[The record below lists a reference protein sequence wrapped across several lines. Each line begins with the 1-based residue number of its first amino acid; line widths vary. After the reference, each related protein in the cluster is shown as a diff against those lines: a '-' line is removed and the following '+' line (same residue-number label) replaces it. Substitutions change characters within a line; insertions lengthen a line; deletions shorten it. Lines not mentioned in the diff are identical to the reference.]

1 MSPAQLRVIRFARAS
16 ADAVTPSDG
25 KLIACVH
32 LDEHPVPVGR
42 IFRAGA
48 RWDYHL
54 AGHPGPI
61 LSSALSRQ
69 DLERQIVLLHLG
81 ELTAAAGPNPDLVRP
96 VFAAAV

>member
-1 MSPAQLRVIRFARAS
+1 MNPCVRVLRFARIY
-16 ADAVTPSDG
+16 ADNFVPADG
-25 KLIACVH
+25 ELIANVC

-42 IFRAGA
+42 IIRAGA

-54 AGHPGPI
+54 AGRPGPI

-81 ELTAAAGPNPDLVRP
+81 ELTAATGPNSDSIRP
-96 VFAAAV
+96 FFAAAV